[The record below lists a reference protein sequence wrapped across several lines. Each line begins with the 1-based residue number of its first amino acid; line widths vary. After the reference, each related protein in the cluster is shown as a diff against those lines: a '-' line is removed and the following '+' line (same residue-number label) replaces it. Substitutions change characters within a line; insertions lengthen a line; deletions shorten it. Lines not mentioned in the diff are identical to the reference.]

1 MTKTKT
7 TLKNTIS
14 GKYNHGIGKRK
25 TSIAQV
31 RIYKGEGKVLIND
44 QPIKDW
50 ADYPELAQKIT
61 SPLKAVGLE
70 KKFDITILVK
80 GGGKNSQAEA
90 IRHGI
95 ARALEDS
102 DSTLRGTLKQLG
114 FLSRD
119 SRIKERKKYGLKRAR
134 RAPQFSKR

>member
-1 MTKTKT
+1 MTKTKI
-7 TLKNTIS
+7 TLDKKLS
-14 GKYNHGIGKRK
+14 GKYSYGVGKRK

-31 RIYKGEGKVLIND
+31 RLYKGEGKILIND
-44 QPIKDW
+44 QPLKEW
-50 ADYPELAQKIT
+50 ADYPELAEKIT
-61 SPLKAVGLE
+61 NPLKAVGLE
-70 KKFDITILVK
+70 GKFDATILVK

-95 ARALEDS
+95 ARALEES
-102 DSTLRGTLKQLG
+102 DSTLRGALKQLG

>member
-1 MTKTKT
+1 MTKTKI
-7 TLKNTIS
+7 TLKNTLS

-31 RIYKGEGKVLIND
+31 RIYKGKGEIIVND
-44 QPIKDW
+44 KPLKEW
-50 ADYPELAQKIT
+50 ADYTELAEKIT

-70 KKFDITILVK
+70 GKFDITILVQ

-102 DSTLRGTLKQLG
+102 DSTLRGALKQLG

-119 SRIKERKKYGLKRAR
+119 SRIKERKKFGLKRAR